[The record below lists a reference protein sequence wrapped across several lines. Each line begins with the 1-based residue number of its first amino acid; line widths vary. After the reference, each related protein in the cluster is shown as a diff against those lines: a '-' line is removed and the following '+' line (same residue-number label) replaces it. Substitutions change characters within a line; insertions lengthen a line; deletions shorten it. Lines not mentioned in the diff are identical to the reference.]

1 MMRFPIVSG
10 AGAPCTLMGIENVGF
25 GGWQMTMMMIMMQ
38 RYQLVGRWISYM
50 GKVQNWN
57 RFIVLVQRISDPTL
71 IYFAIIRKEVIPRR
85 SRHIP
90 GSWLN
95 VNPFYSLIIIIL
107 LASYSAGQVFD
118 TLNRLTNKL
127 IPQSAPRSPNYRVF
141 LLHHYR
147 VSVYLVSQYGNAF
160 YWDAS
165 GHSNNGLMCC
175 CCCCSSSP
183 SSFASCLMYNS
194 PQQQENN
201 TTPGWHGIHDQE
213 ECGATGRKRI
223 FSLLD
228 SWLGWNHRQSLHV
241 LKSHLETIAN
251 QQHRGLGETQYHHP
265 HHWDDGIQSASQWDW
280 AETLSDEISWEIEQ
294 LAS

>member
-1 MMRFPIVSG
+1 MDLLHGKG
-10 AGAPCTLMGIENVGF
+10 AKLKSIYCTC
-25 GGWQMTMMMIMMQ
+25 
-38 RYQLVGRWISYM
+38 SA
-50 GKVQNWN
+50 
-57 RFIVLVQRISDPTL
+57 
-71 IYFAIIRKEVIPRR
+71 YFRPNPYLLCDHSEGSSRQVIPRR

-95 VNPFYSLIIIIL
+95 DNPFYSLIIIIL
-107 LASYSAGQVFD
+107 LASYPAGQVFD

-141 LLHHYR
+141 LLHHHR

-165 GHSNNGLMCC
+165 GHSNNGLMCCC

-265 HHWDDGIQSASQWDW
+265 HHWDDGIQSASQSDW
-280 AETLSDEISWEIEQ
+280 AKTLSDEISWEIEQ